1 MFFPTEIIVT
11 AFLLGLAGSFHC
23 IGMCGPIAMA
33 VPVKATDTVS
43 RLLSVFFYNFGRIVT
58 YSLMGALFGLV
69 GKSMVIAGWQQ
80 GLSIGVGVLML
91 LGVAVSYFNI
101 PFLNNLSLGRFS
113 FLSKQLGVFLK
124 KKSFSSNFA
133 IGFLNGFLP
142 CGLVYA
148 GVAGAIATGSPL
160 TGALFMFFFGVGT
173 SFLMFLLQFFKDLIS
188 MPVRN
193 LMRKVVPVY
202 LVLLGTILI
211 LRGLNLGIPYISP
224 ELSKTEAKAHSCC
237 HRK

>member
-33 VPVKATDTVS
+33 VPVRATDTVS

-101 PFLNNLSLGRFS
+101 PFFNNLSLGRFS

-124 KKSFSSNFA
+124 KK
-133 IGFLNGFLP
+133 
-142 CGLVYA
+142 
-148 GVAGAIATGSPL
+148 
-160 TGALFMFFFGVGT
+160 
-173 SFLMFLLQFFKDLIS
+173 
-188 MPVRN
+188 
-193 LMRKVVPVY
+193 
-202 LVLLGTILI
+202 
-211 LRGLNLGIPYISP
+211 
-224 ELSKTEAKAHSCC
+224 
-237 HRK
+237 

>member
-1 MFFPTEIIVT
+1 
-11 AFLLGLAGSFHC
+11 LA
-23 IGMCGPIAMA
+23 
-33 VPVKATDTVS
+33 
-43 RLLSVFFYNFGRIVT
+43 
-58 YSLMGALFGLV
+58 LV
-69 GKSMVIAGWQQ
+69 GKGMVIAGWQQ
-80 GLSIGVGVLML
+80 GLSIGVGVIDARRGCGELFQYSL
-91 LGVAVSYFNI
+91 LQHT
-101 PFLNNLSLGRFS
+101 LSLGRFS

-193 LMRKVVPVY
+193 LMRKMVPVY
-202 LVLLGTILI
+202 LVLLGTVLI